1 MITDKQFLRYQR
13 QIALPEIGEHGQ
25 GQLSQSH
32 VLIIGCGGLGS
43 AASLYL
49 AAAGVG
55 KLVVIDDDEV
65 DNSNLQR
72 QVIYREKD
80 LQVAKTEATA
90 RQLNSLNPMVQVRA
104 INKRLD
110 RTQLQL
116 EIMLADVVLD
126 CTDNMPTRQLINQVC
141 FEQRTPLISAAAIGW
156 QGQFAVF
163 DYQAPSEKEAESK
176 ACYRCLYPF
185 DELPQTQ
192 KCSESGVVG
201 PVVGTLGNYQAIAAI
216 QKLATG
222 KFHVETAKLHL
233 FDGLKLQWQTM
244 AISKDKQCQVCAQ
257 ISLTSNGQN

>member
-1 MITDKQFLRYQR
+1 MLTDKQFLRYQR
-13 QIALPEIGEHGQ
+13 QIALREIAEIGQER
-25 GQLSQSH
+25 LSQSH

-49 AAAGVG
+49 ASAGVG
-55 KLVVIDDDEV
+55 KLVVVDDDEV
-65 DNSNLQR
+65 DSSNLQR
-72 QVIYREKD
+72 QIIYREQD
-80 LQVAKTEATA
+80 LQVAKTVATVK
-90 RQLNSLNPMVQVRA
+90 QLTELNSMVKVRA
-104 INKRLD
+104 LNKRLD
-110 RTQLQL
+110 KAQLQL
-116 EIMLADVVLD
+116 EVMLADVVLD

-141 FEQRTPLISAAAIGW
+141 FEQNTPLISAAAIGW

-163 DYQAPSEKEAESK
+163 DYQTPSEQEAQSK

-257 ISLTSNGQN
+257 I

>member
-1 MITDKQFLRYQR
+1 MLTDKQFLRYQR
-13 QIALPEIGEHGQ
+13 QVALPEIAEVGQ
-25 GQLSQSH
+25 ERLSKSH

-49 AAAGVG
+49 ASAGVG
-55 KLVVIDDDEV
+55 KLVVVDNDEV
-65 DNSNLQR
+65 DSSNLQR
-72 QVIYREKD
+72 QIIYREQD
-80 LQVAKTEATA
+80 LQVAKTEATVK
-90 RQLNSLNPMVQVRA
+90 QLTELNSMVQVRA
-104 INKRLD
+104 LNKRLD
-110 RTQLQL
+110 KAQLQL
-116 EIMLADVVLD
+116 EVMLADVVLD

-141 FEQRTPLISAAAIGW
+141 FEQNTPLISAAAIGW

-163 DYQAPSEKEAESK
+163 DYQIPSEQEAQSK

-257 ISLTSNGQN
+257 IKLTSNGQK